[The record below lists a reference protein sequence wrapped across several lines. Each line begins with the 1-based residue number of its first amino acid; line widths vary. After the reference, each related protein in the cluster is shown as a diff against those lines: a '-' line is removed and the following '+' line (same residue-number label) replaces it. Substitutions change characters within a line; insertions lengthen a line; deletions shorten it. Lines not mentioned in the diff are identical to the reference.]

1 MVVPDGA
8 VSWNKDQLGI
18 SPGVIEY
25 RFVIY
30 DELQLIDI
38 LGEHM
43 DELGYSSYLHT
54 ALLQCQAFLEKGG
67 GDSLGEG
74 KGEKGGLIEMSNK
87 VVASGKHK
95 QTQFGAKMKNQE
107 TYEQQEIWGSVTRA
121 KTQEIRHQRSKVKN
135 PLEASCEKI
144 EHSRLPPRRQPPAYS
159 SSGSAQAYRVRA
171 SVNQNG
177 SSSHDV
183 NAESNK
189 KQQHQ
194 KPEQSKR
201 QSRRSREEVRI
212 PYELP
217 RSPSTDTTSDSVK
230 DYGQTLASHKVM
242 FPSHLGRR
250 ELVAQQEKIV
260 EAKRRDGSPKR
271 AVDAIEKNVVEKKAS
286 SGSGYPDPA
295 SHVLHP
301 QHNGLP
307 AYFAARRAP
316 QDFWTSPAH
325 PTQRTDTGKNHGLIY
340 YGPSGGPRS
349 SRINDCEGPGCFTKM
364 SGVEEWNRHDNHYY
378 CRRCYEDNNF
388 LKTERKRAASS
399 GSAAAASSSAQ
410 VAPRTDVIRGASS
423 GSG

>member
-1 MVVPDGA
+1 MTGKYNSGACFICKIIPGILIKGYDSLVVPDGA
-8 VSWNKDQLGI
+8 VAWKRDQLGI
-18 SPGVIEY
+18 SVGVIEY
-25 RFVIY
+25 RYIVY
-30 DELQLIDI
+30 DEHQLIDI
-38 LGEHM
+38 LGEYM
-43 DELGYSSYLHT
+43 DACGYSSFLHHE
-54 ALLQCQAFLEKGG
+54 LLRCQKFLEKGV
-67 GDSLGEG
+67 GDSLGKG
-74 KGEKGGLIEMSNK
+74 KGEKLIEMSNK

-95 QTQFGAKMKNQE
+95 QTQIGAKRKDRE
-107 TYEQQEIWGSVTRA
+107 ADEQQEIWGDVTRA
-121 KTQEIRHQRSKVKN
+121 KTQEILVPRRKVQN
-135 PLEASCEKI
+135 PSEASCEEN
-144 EHSRLPPRRQPPAYS
+144 EHSHA
-159 SSGSAQAYRVRA
+159 
-171 SVNQNG
+171 
-177 SSSHDV
+177 
-183 NAESNK
+183 
-189 KQQHQ
+189 
-194 KPEQSKR
+194 KR
-201 QSRRSREEVRI
+201 QRKG
-212 PYELP
+212 
-217 RSPSTDTTSDSVK
+217 SPQTTAPQK
-230 DYGQTLASHKVM
+230 RM
-242 FPSHLGRR
+242 RPSHHRGRCK
-250 ELVAQQEKIV
+250 LVEQQEKIR